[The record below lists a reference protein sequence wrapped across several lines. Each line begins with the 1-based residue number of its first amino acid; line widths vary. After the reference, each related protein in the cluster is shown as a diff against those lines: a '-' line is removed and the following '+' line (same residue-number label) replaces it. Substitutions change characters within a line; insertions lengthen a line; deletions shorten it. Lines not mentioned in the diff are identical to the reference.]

1 MATLVLRPTSCSG
14 SNWSNTS
21 YAYDGST
28 STAATVSISSSN
40 YSSRILT
47 CNFNTS
53 SIPSGATINSATLT
67 VIAKQSSSTSSRRIT
82 PRVDINGDSN
92 SRVINKQL
100 TSTSSTT
107 LTADVKNY
115 ISSLSNIT
123 ITGYMTTTRSS
134 KFSIYEVYINIDY
147 TEPIVTYTVTF
158 KDWDGS
164 VLKTQTVQSGSS
176 ATAPDNPTRDGYSF
190 TGWDKTFNNIT
201 SDLIVTAQYNALTQS
216 NLNKIILGDKI
227 IKKLYIG
234 DTNIYKVYLGDIRL
248 F

>member
-14 SNWSNTS
+14 SKWSNTS

-67 VIAKQSSSTSSRRIT
+67 VIAKQSSSSRTIT
-82 PRVDINGDSN
+82 PRVDINGNSSN
-92 SRVINKQL
+92 RVINKRL

-115 ISSLSNIT
+115 MSSLSNIT
-123 ITGYMTTTRSS
+123 ITGYAASSRSS
-134 KFSIYEVYINIDY
+134 TFSIYEVYIDIDY

-176 ATAPDNPTRDGYSF
+176 ATAPDNPTRGGYSF